1 MSATSF
7 FEKYLRP
14 NFEEWTASPL
24 EKRRAMNA
32 ILSLSQMT
40 DWFYHENKSD
50 PSKADS
56 AKSVNDLRKHLVQNE
71 RSDFQII
78 WDVADAYKHFML
90 GRTSAKVKKAEDISI
105 QKTSY
110 FAGDYAAEVYSQ
122 VEDELVV
129 DIDGDLRSV
138 MSFAQN
144 VYKMWER
151 ILER

>member
-24 EKRRAMNA
+24 GERRAMNA

-50 PSKADS
+50 PAKTAS

-71 RSDFQII
+71 CSDFQYI
-78 WDVADAYKHFML
+78 WDVADAHKHFVL
-90 GRTSAKVKKAEDISI
+90 ERKSAKVKKADDVSF

-110 FAGDYAAEVYSQ
+110 FAEDYAAEEYSQ

-138 MSFAQN
+138 MSCAQN

-151 ILER
+151 KLER